1 MKTTMLSGT
10 FGAAIA
16 LAAPAHSDVEAA
28 RHNYPRR

>member
-1 MKTTMLSGT
+1 MKTTMFPGT

-16 LAAPAHSDVEAA
+16 LATPARADVEAA

>member
-16 LAAPAHSDVEAA
+16 LAAPAQADAEAA
-28 RHNYPRR
+28 RYNYPRR